1 MAGLL
6 VGKTAVV
13 TGAANGLGRA
23 IAGCLAAEGATVV
36 GFDIATSSET
46 ADTSNA
52 LRMIQGSV
60 SDEND
65 IKRAIEIAIELGG
78 GLDIMVNNAG
88 IQIEKDLVSTTVE
101 EFDRVLAVNLRGVF
115 IGTREAA
122 RAMSRGASIINVG
135 SALGTTGDPLLSAY
149 CASKGGVVNFS
160 RAAAANLG
168 RRGIRV
174 NCLCPG
180 AVATPLMTRM
190 WDMAPDPSAARAE
203 MEAAYPLGR
212 IVEPD
217 EVGKVA
223 VFLASDLASAVHG
236 AVVAVDCGL
245 TAANPEYASVIGL
258 GTGEHAPL

>member
-1 MAGLL
+1 MAGML

-23 IAGCLAAEGATVV
+23 IAECLAVQGATVV
-36 GFDIATSSET
+36 GLDIEHCPDT
-46 ADTSNA
+46 ADA
-52 LRMIQGSV
+52 VRMVHGSV
-60 SDEND
+60 AEEND
-65 IKRAIEIAIELGG
+65 VRRAIEIAIELGH

-88 IQIEKDLVSTTVE
+88 IQIEKDLMSTTVE
-101 EFDRVLAVNLRGVF
+101 EFDRIVAINLRGVF

-122 RAMSRGASIINVG
+122 RVMSSGASIINVG
-135 SALGTTGDPLLSAY
+135 SALGTTGDPLLTAY
-149 CASKGGVVNFS
+149 CATKGGVVNFS

-190 WDMAPDPSAARAE
+190 WDMAPDPAAARAE

-223 VFLASDLASAVHG
+223 VFLASGLASAVHG

-258 GTGEHAPL
+258 GTSESTPL